1 MTQNA
6 NSGTAAESGGEG
18 SHEEDLRAEVG
29 RKAKRFESA
38 FDEFA
43 DALDE
48 LRQVTDDEDVDELF
62 RDLEDAVEW
71 KENRGLEGYR
81 VSQQ

>member
-1 MTQNA
+1 MLA
-6 NSGTAAESGGEG
+6 DGGVETADEQQ
-18 SHEEDLRAEVG
+18 EEDLRAEVG